1 MTIVDVQALLIGVAS
16 GLRTLV
22 GPTAVLFIMR
32 LPPVVTWFSA
42 ILALAEM
49 YGDKS
54 PKAPPRIVL
63 PSLLARVLFGAA
75 SAFFLTMIFHG
86 VPIRGAAIGA
96 IGALIGAYGGYYARR
111 ELTRPGIFGD
121 FGVAIFEDVLTVLIA
136 YLAITV

>member
-22 GPTAVLFIMR
+22 GPAAVLFTMR
-32 LPPVVTWFSA
+32 LPVAWFA
-42 ILALAEM
+42 GFLALAEM

-63 PSLLARVLFGAA
+63 PSLLARVFFGAI
-75 SAFFLTMIFHG
+75 SAYFLTAIFHG

-136 YLAITV
+136 YTAVSV

>member
-1 MTIVDVQALLIGVAS
+1 VTIVDVQALLIGVAS

-22 GPTAVLFIMR
+22 GPTAVLFALR
-32 LPPVVTWFSA
+32 LPVAWFSG

-63 PSLLARVLFGAA
+63 PSLLARVFFGAA
-75 SAFFLTMIFHG
+75 SAFFLTSLFRGI
-86 VPIRGAAIGA
+86 PIRGAAIGA

-121 FGVAIFEDVLTVLIA
+121 FGVAIFEDILTVLIA
-136 YLAITV
+136 YLAVSV

>member
-22 GPTAVLFIMR
+22 GPTAVLFMLR
-32 LPPVVTWFSA
+32 WPVAWFA
-42 ILALAEM
+42 GILALAEM

-63 PSLLARVLFGAA
+63 PSLLARVLFGAT
-75 SAFFLTMIFHG
+75 SAFFLTSAFHG
-86 VPIRGAAIGA
+86 IPIRGAAIGA
-96 IGALIGAYGGYYARR
+96 IGALIGAYGGYFARR

-136 YLAITV
+136 YLAISV